1 MPKRRGH
8 GEGGLFRRNKG
19 TPRESWVA
27 RMYLEDR
34 TRKEVYA
41 QTQAEA
47 RQKLQE
53 LKRAA
58 ELDLALRS
66 PRQEL
71 RQVESIVRDNR
82 EQLPSSCDRVL
93 ESVGCRN

>member
-1 MPKRRGH
+1 MPKRRAH

-19 TPRESWVA
+19 TPGESWVA
-27 RMYLEDR
+27 RMYLEHGP
-34 TRKEVYA
+34 RKEVYA

-58 ELDLALRS
+58 ELGLAALAAPDGR
-66 PRQEL
+66 PVPQ
-71 RQVESIVRDNR
+71 
-82 EQLPSSCDRVL
+82 
-93 ESVGCRN
+93 